1 LGGRL
6 QFAISGG
13 APLDP
18 AIIAFFHAVGIPLLE
33 GWGLT
38 ETGGAFTVNQLDAFR
53 IGSVGRPFP
62 GHAVRIA
69 ADGEVLVRGP
79 CLFVRYHNQP
89 LATAEALDGDGWFH
103 TGDVG
108 TLDADGFLSIVDRK
122 KELIVT
128 AGGKKVAPQLV
139 EELLKEDPLVS
150 QACVYGDRKPY
161 LVALLTLDET
171 AVARWA
177 DQRHLAAAN
186 TVAASAHTQ
195 AQAMLASAALRAH
208 LDRHVALVNARL
220 ARFEQ
225 VKYYDVLSDDFT
237 VNNGLLTPTLKIRR
251 KAVNARY
258 HAHFEQ
264 LYQYRPA
271 SGGVNTSMTD
281 ADGLAPVNASRS
293 TGT

>member
-1 LGGRL
+1 
-6 QFAISGG
+6 
-13 APLDP
+13 
-18 AIIAFFHAVGIPLLE
+18 
-33 GWGLT
+33 LT
-38 ETGGAFTVNQLDAFR
+38 ETGGAFSVNQLDDFR

-79 CLFVRYHNQP
+79 CLFRQYHNNP
-89 LATAEALDGDGWFH
+89 SATAEAIDADGWFH

-108 TLDADGFLSIVDRK
+108 TLDADGFLRIVDRK

-139 EELLKEDPLVS
+139 EGLLKEDPLVS

-161 LVALLTLDET
+161 LVALLTLDWP

-177 DQRHLAAAN
+177 EQRHAATTDFN
-186 TVAASAHTQ
+186 
-195 AQAMLASAALRAH
+195 AQAMVGSAELRAD
-208 LDRHVALVNARL
+208 LDAHVARVNVRL

-225 VKYYDVLSDDFT
+225 VKRYDVLADDFT
-237 VNNGLLTPTLKIRR
+237 VDNGLLTPTLKVRR

-258 HAHFEQ
+258 HMQFEA
-264 LYQYRPA
+264 LYHPA
-271 SGGVNTSMTD
+271 AANAVTPSLSEDEHVSVGGVPSAN
-281 ADGLAPVNASRS
+281 PI
-293 TGT
+293 